1 MVEMKPD
8 AASGRP
14 AVAFIGTGIM
24 GAPMCGHVLAA
35 GYPTRVWNRTRA
47 KAEPLAA
54 RGGRVCESVAEAIS
68 GADYVLC
75 MLDTG
80 DVIDHVLFSATARDA
95 AAVDALAKGAVL
107 IVMSSIPVET
117 TRRQA
122 TYLAARGV
130 AYIDAPVSG
139 GERGAIERTL
149 TIMAGGD
156 ENVVAHARS
165 LLETMGRVT
174 RVGPTGAGQLA
185 KLANQ
190 AIVGITIGAVAEALS
205 LARQGGADLAAVR
218 AALLGG
224 FADSAILRQ
233 HGQRMIEGAFE
244 PGGRARLQLK
254 DLRTARLLAAELGI
268 ELPLLHLA
276 ERQFEHLCDRGLGD
290 LDHSALYLLLDRS
303 DV

>member
-1 MVEMKPD
+1 MVEMSSNAVSTPL
-8 AASGRP
+8 S
-14 AVAFIGTGIM
+14 VAFLGTGIM
-24 GAPMCGHVLAA
+24 GAPMCGHLLDA

-54 RGGRVCESVAEAIS
+54 RGGRLCESVVEAIS

-80 DVIDHVLFSATARDA
+80 DVIDHVLFGSTARDA
-95 AAVDALAKGAVL
+95 AAADSLAKGAVL

-122 TYLAARGV
+122 THLAARGV
-130 AYIDAPVSG
+130 GYVDAPVSG
-139 GERGAIERTL
+139 GEKGALERTL

-156 ENVVAHARS
+156 ESVVERVRP

-174 RVGPTGAGQLA
+174 RVGPTGAGQLS

-190 AIVGITIGAVAEALS
+190 AIVGITIGAVAEALT
-205 LARQGGADLAAVR
+205 LVRRGGADPAAVR

-233 HGQRMIEGAFE
+233 HGQRMIDGAFE

-254 DLRTARLLAAELGI
+254 DLRTARLLAAELGV
-268 ELPLLHLA
+268 ELPLLQLA
-276 ERQFEHLCDRGLGD
+276 EQQFQQMCDRGLAE
-290 LDHSALYLLLDRS
+290 LDHSALYLLLDES